1 MLLSALNEVAECCI
15 PNIEQTAAGGGHVV
29 GRTTVKTQSI
39 LCTSNE
45 KLVTALAL
53 LILALASHFKAKEK
67 DKKCEKAS
75 VK

>member
-29 GRTTVKTQSI
+29 GRTTVKTLSI

-53 LILALASHFKAKEK
+53 LISALADYTSRQ
-67 DKKCEKAS
+67 KCENS
-75 VK
+75 

>member
-29 GRTTVKTQSI
+29 GRTTVKTLSI

-53 LILALASHFKAKEK
+53 LTCAK
-67 DKKCEKAS
+67 S
-75 VK
+75 VKIVETLLATCD